1 MVKPTLRSVRVP
13 LLDPHP
19 ENPRIGFREDVV
31 ESIRQQIA
39 EEGGFNPA
47 HAIIVRAQG
56 ERFQVVC
63 GHQRVEAAKRA
74 GLAEIPTWLQE
85 MDDDEAFMQLVLGNL
100 QGELSPLEL
109 GLHALA
115 ARGRQGA
122 RGQGIAEYARRVGR
136 GEDAVTTSAHA
147 AEVWKET
154 AKETV
159 PGRFLS
165 PRDSLSLKVLR
176 TIHAAPRI
184 TWPRFVAVATDQGWT
199 VETTQQAVANLKAA
213 LAARPGWMPEPDA
226 GALVGDATLA
236 DALARAYEAATDAD
250 AALPEVAHTW
260 DYQDS
265 GECKAVD
272 GRTYRVMRPVANE
285 AVQVRAA
292 FRAAVLALPDL
303 TATGVRQAQKDAYR
317 GPGGRVATVDAP
329 AERLEEEGWKY
340 PSMAKWSASSR
351 MQGESALDQVVAA
364 DATTI
369 IEIATE
375 PLARGSIAMPE
386 AKAVQI
392 VVNLVEMGVRRRGA
406 VLQLWRSGDYYFRES
421 ARRVASGEPPR
432 LDPIHDHIMGAINE
446 VNAIGKIIDAS
457 HPVLVDARKALAM
470 LKTLER
476 KVVIPDDA

>member
-115 ARGRQGA
+115 ARARKGA
-122 RGQGIAEYARRVGR
+122 RGLGIAEYARRVGKAQQTIS
-136 GEDAVTTSAHA
+136 DQAMA
-147 AEVWKET
+147 AEVWKNT
-154 AKETV
+154 AREHRTS
-159 PGRFLS
+159 GILS
-165 PRDSLSLKVLR
+165 PRNSLPVSMLAS
-176 TIHAAPRI
+176 IHAAPRC
-184 TWPRFVAVATDQGWT
+184 TWSRFVAVAADQGWT
-199 VETTQQAVANLKAA
+199 VETTQQAVVSLKAA
-213 LAARPGWMPEPDA
+213 VAARPEWLPESDA
-226 GALVGDATLA
+226 ASLVGDATLS
-236 DALARAYEAATDAD
+236 DALVRAYEAATDAD

-265 GECKAVD
+265 SERKTVD

-303 TATGVRQAQKDAYR
+303 TAAGVRQAQRDAYR

-340 PSMAKWSASSR
+340 PFMAMWSPSSR
-351 MQGESALDQVVAA
+351 MQGESALDRVVAA

-386 AKAVQI
+386 IKALQI
-392 VVNLVEMGVRRRGA
+392 VVNLAGMGVRRRDA
-406 VLQLWRSGDYYFRES
+406 VLHLWRSGDYYFRES

-432 LDPIHDHIMGAINE
+432 LDPIHDHIIGAINE

-457 HPVLVDARKALAM
+457 HPVLVDARKALAT